1 MQRRS
6 TVASAAASSIS
17 DDVTV
22 ADARLRVAWAINR
35 KTASVSVVMILIY
48 EIDLIVLNSLD
59 RGSLRTVLERVISAD
74 KPSVIKSICKCD
86 EMNIFINFI

>member
-1 MQRRS
+1 M
-6 TVASAAASSIS
+6 
-17 DDVTV
+17 
-22 ADARLRVAWAINR
+22 AWAINR

-86 EMNIFINFI
+86 EMNIFINFT